1 MLKRPYPESQLIFDR
16 CRDLSWEEKNIFQLI
31 VLEQQDMCVQ
41 KINVESY
48 LRPHARIKPE

>member
-1 MLKRPYPESQLIFDR
+1 MLKRPYPGSQLIFDR
-16 CRDLSWEEKNIFQLI
+16 CRDLFWEEKNIFQLI